1 MTLTQAQAYNNPIF
15 TISDT
20 GSPTQSN
27 GSSNGGLRIVSMRHF
42 TKRTASVRSY
52 GALVEWEAL
61 AYTTT
66 HSNHMSIYNIKD
78 KQQPFL
84 TTCRY
89 TTPHDTTHHMI
100 QHKSLSEWPEHLYM
114 LGLQGMLVLRERR
127 H

>member
-1 MTLTQAQAYNNPIF
+1 
-15 TISDT
+15 
-20 GSPTQSN
+20 
-27 GSSNGGLRIVSMRHF
+27 MRHF

-66 HSNHMSIYNIKD
+66 HANHMSIDNINA
-78 KQQPFL
+78 KQQPLL
-84 TTCRY
+84 TTSLAITR
-89 TTPHDTTHHMI
+89 HDTT
-100 QHKSLSEWPEHLYM
+100 KSLSEWPERLYM